1 MADYQLNISHNT
13 NSEIDLN
20 GALSILDNYTRHRV
34 GQPIAIVYTENK
46 ERKILFAIGKRNY
59 NEPLNGKNC
68 GREFYE
74 IINNFEENED
84 PITPTTNIS
93 FVFKD
98 GDMYIRYNNADE
110 NYDYKVLSA
119 KDIDQKIEDS
129 DFVTAGYLNAW
140 ASFEQINK

>member
-59 NEPLNGKNC
+59 NEPLNGNNC

-74 IINNFEENED
+74 IINNFQENED
-84 PITPTTNIS
+84 PIPPTNIS

-98 GDMYIRYNNADE
+98 GGMYIRYNNADE